1 MKGKTIL
8 LPLILILAVFAT
20 GISSANAEIRVATP
34 TAPHTTAVIASSSLL
49 TAVVVAAVVVV
60 VVAAV
65 VVSETTSTTA
75 TTGAVPELVP
85 AAAGVTKIPQNMRQQ
100 YAVEFNN

>member
-8 LPLILILAVFAT
+8 LPLILILAVFVT

-34 TAPHTTAVIASSSLL
+34 TAPHSTAVVASSSLL
-49 TAVVVAAVVVV
+49 TAVLVAAAVVV

-75 TTGAVPELVP
+75 TTGAVPAV
-85 AAAGVTKIPQNMRQQ
+85 AAAGVTKIPQNMKQQ
-100 YAVEFNN
+100 YAAEFNN